1 MEISGACTS
10 CDRDCA
16 CPLPDIVDIAE
27 SIEDVL
33 GGARPISARCLG
45 AVAAIGGRELVGD
58 PPGGREVKTESETLR
73 EAAFVDLEEC
83 SYLWLRK

>member
-1 MEISGACTS
+1 M
-10 CDRDCA
+10 
-16 CPLPDIVDIAE
+16 AE

-58 PPGGREVKTESETLR
+58 PPRGREVKIGSDTLR
-73 EAAFVDLEEC
+73 EVAFVYLEEC
-83 SYLWLRK
+83 SCLRILREL